1 MAEFHKVE
9 GLDERCS
16 RRDVSGAVRLRRGS
30 RLLRTAVPL
39 LLALIVA
46 ACGAASETVSAGQ
59 AAQPALSSTD
69 PVAPGEGR
77 GPFGPPLIDPTLDA
91 ATQCGALVEGGT
103 SVRSAQFATA
113 LDLGAAIGL
122 FWQVG
127 GPVGETRSVADAA
140 RLGLGPIISNGLDLD
155 ERLVICELEGN
166 FAMPAPQE
174 FAASGA
180 RFSLYGIRSTGES
193 FVVMITA
200 EMVMSPDAAGADLDE
215 VGAAVRESYGDVLA
229 KTVQLADPELDEVE
243 GE

>member
-1 MAEFHKVE
+1 M
-9 GLDERCS
+9 
-16 RRDVSGAVRLRRGS
+16 SGAVKLRRGP

-39 LLALIVA
+39 LLALIVS
-46 ACGAASETVSAGQ
+46 ACGAASETVSTAQ
-59 AAQPALSSTD
+59 AAQPASSSGD
-69 PVAPGEGR
+69 PFASGETGE
-77 GPFGPPLIDPTLDA
+77 PFGPPLIDPTRDA
-91 ATQCGALVEGGT
+91 ATQCGTFAEGGT

-140 RLGLGPIISNGLDLD
+140 QLGLGPIISNGLDLD

-174 FAASGA
+174 LAASGA
-180 RFSLYGIRSTGES
+180 SFSLYGIRSTGES

-200 EMVMSPDAAGADLDE
+200 EMVMSPDAAGADLDS
-215 VGAAVRESYGDVLA
+215 VGVAIRESYSDVLA
-229 KTVQLADPELDEVE
+229 KTVQLADPELDDVE